1 MNFDN
6 TQPIWMQIYELILSR
21 IAAAEWAEG
30 DRVPSVRELGAT
42 LVVNPN
48 TVMRTYER
56 LTEEGLIYNKRGIG
70 YFVAEGA
77 KAAAANIA
85 RQRFITEQLP
95 PLFARM
101 KSIGIT
107 AEEIVKLYNEY
118 DFNENK

>member
-21 IAAAEWAEG
+21 IAAAEWAEEE
-30 DRVPSVRELGAT
+30 RIPSVRELGAT

-56 LTEEGLIYNKRGIG
+56 LTEQGLIYNKRGIG
-70 YFVAEGA
+70 YFVSEGA
-77 KAAAANIA
+77 KAAAAAIA
-85 RQRFITEQLP
+85 RERFITEQLP

-107 AEEIVKLYNEY
+107 AEEFLTIYNAY
-118 DFNENK
+118 NNEKE